1 MKVVVTVLDTIRFK
15 LYSLIPLRSE
25 KSLQQII
32 VIELINPFNLFN
44 NINVISKLNG
54 TSIHFGSPAIVY
66 SLTNPNNTNRK
77 S

>member
-15 LYSLIPLRSE
+15 LYSLIPLRSQ

-54 TSIHFGSPAIVY
+54 TSIHFGIPAIVY